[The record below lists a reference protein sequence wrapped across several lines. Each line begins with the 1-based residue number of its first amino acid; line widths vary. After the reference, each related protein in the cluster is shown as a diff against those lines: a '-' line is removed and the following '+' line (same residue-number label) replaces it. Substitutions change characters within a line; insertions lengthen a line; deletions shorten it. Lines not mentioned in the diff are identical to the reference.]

1 MRCLIPVHQEMY
13 PENSINRAKKLCDE
27 IVLLYIIDR
36 KLIEKVKSEAS
47 YILPSYA
54 LDNVEEFIVN
64 IHRKE
69 AEKIKNKIRNV
80 PVNLK
85 FIVGEYY
92 ESVEKE
98 ILRSS
103 PDMLMSDFFQRG
115 FLRMNLPIWIDRG
128 GEIKECTLVI
138 KSLKKIKRVK
148 HAIEFTQSICEKLN
162 SLLFIYYSPGDEEGL
177 NVLKPLGKL
186 VNEPEGEMLVFMKEQ
201 LKKLPENKCI
211 LLL

>member
-54 LDNVEEFIVN
+54 VDNVEDFIVN

-69 AEKIKNKIRNV
+69 AEKIKNRIKNV

-103 PDMLMSDFFQRG
+103 PDLLMSDFFQRG
-115 FLRMNLPIWIDRG
+115 FLRMNVPIWIDRG
-128 GEIKECTLVI
+128 GEIKECTIVI
-138 KSLKKIKRVK
+138 NSLKRIKKVK
-148 HAIEFTQSICEKLN
+148 HVSEFTQRICEKLN
-162 SLLFIYYSPGDEEGL
+162 SSLFIYYSLGDEEGL
-177 NVLKPLGKL
+177 NVLKPLGKV
-186 VNEPEGEMLVFMKEQ
+186 VNTPRGELLVFSK
-201 LKKLPENKCI
+201 KKLQRMPQDVSV
-211 LLL
+211 LLV